1 MYRLLDIASCKRD
14 IKITRQHPVAVLD
27 RENIRMAAVSRTGQL
42 IYHNRAFREA
52 FKEHLTEA
60 KGLNLR
66 EALPDLWQSAAA
78 GRGTPNGSRF
88 KIINLLSETSD
99 HVLGHL
105 LVSVHD
111 KAADLTERDLL
122 HMLTDEDQSRF
133 VDSYT
138 GLYVADPQADTL
150 KVNPA
155 YEKIAFL
162 PESDLVGRN
171 LRELEERGYFSQ
183 SVTLQ
188 VLERLKKGE
197 KSAVSFLQKIITGQ
211 EVVVT
216 GKPLF
221 AADGHLSCIL
231 TFVHDL
237 LPLDKVACKLQEL
250 EGRPRAVSM
259 TSASKD
265 FRPGARQSETEAAD
279 FPLPTFDSVPVVVR
293 DSLSFATLRKL
304 LDAAR
309 YDSPILLCGE
319 TGVGKDMLAH
329 YVHQVRARTR
339 EMPFVSVNCS
349 AIPAELLESELFGYE
364 EGAFSGAKTGGKPGL
379 FEEAHGG
386 TLFLNEIGEMP
397 LGLQTKL
404 LTVLDEERVRRLGGS
419 LSKKVKTKIIC
430 ATNRNLRRCVE
441 EGSFRS
447 DLYFRIN
454 VLEVNIPPIRERPRD
469 ILALVHHFMTQLCR
483 QYGMKKYLCADVQDI
498 LLAYSWPG
506 NIREIRNIVER
517 LVVFSSTEQIA
528 VGDLPPAI
536 LHSLPASRAKDN
548 DELESAMTLRDAV
561 KQFERRL
568 IEQALAKYGT
578 VADAAT
584 VLGIDP
590 TTLGRKLKKP

>member
-1 MYRLLDIASCKRD
+1 
-14 IKITRQHPVAVLD
+14 
-27 RENIRMAAVSRTGQL
+27 
-42 IYHNRAFREA
+42 
-52 FKEHLTEA
+52 
-60 KGLNLR
+60 
-66 EALPDLWQSAAA
+66 
-78 GRGTPNGSRF
+78 
-88 KIINLLSETSD
+88 
-99 HVLGHL
+99 
-105 LVSVHD
+105 
-111 KAADLTERDLL
+111 
-122 HMLTDEDQSRF
+122 
-133 VDSYT
+133 
-138 GLYVADPQADTL
+138 
-150 KVNPA
+150 
-155 YEKIAFL
+155 
-162 PESDLVGRN
+162 
-171 LRELEERGYFSQ
+171 
-183 SVTLQ
+183 
-188 VLERLKKGE
+188 
-197 KSAVSFLQKIITGQ
+197 
-211 EVVVT
+211 
-216 GKPLF
+216 
-221 AADGHLSCIL
+221 
-231 TFVHDL
+231 
-237 LPLDKVACKLQEL
+237 
-250 EGRPRAVSM
+250 
-259 TSASKD
+259 
-265 FRPGARQSETEAAD
+265 
-279 FPLPTFDSVPVVVR
+279 
-293 DSLSFATLRKL
+293 
-304 LDAAR
+304 
-309 YDSPILLCGE
+309 
-319 TGVGKDMLAH
+319 
-329 YVHQVRARTR
+329 
-339 EMPFVSVNCS
+339 
-349 AIPAELLESELFGYE
+349 
-364 EGAFSGAKTGGKPGL
+364 
-379 FEEAHGG
+379 
-386 TLFLNEIGEMP
+386 
-397 LGLQTKL
+397 LQTKL